1 MTELLFEPFSYAY
14 MARAIWVS
22 ALVGG
27 LCGLLSCYLML
38 KGWSLMGDALS
49 HSVVPGVALAYL
61 LGLPFALGAFVSGI
75 LAALAMLIVRA
86 ASKLRVDAVMGVVF
100 TAFFASGMLIVSVN
114 PTAVNVQSI
123 VLGNILGISEG
134 DAWQIAFI
142 AAVAFLLL
150 AVLWR
155 QLMCIFF
162 DEAHAASI
170 GLNTIALKLVFFML
184 LSACIVAALQAVG
197 AVLVVAMVIA
207 PGATAYLLTDRFGV
221 LLLLA
226 GAMGTIS
233 AAIGAYLSFFLDGAT
248 GSVIV
253 LLQTALFLLA
263 FIFGPKHGRLAAW
276 RATRTEQL
284 T

>member
-100 TAFFASGMLIVSVN
+100 TAFFASGMLIVAVN

>member
-100 TAFFASGMLIVSVN
+100 TAFFASGMLIVAVN

-170 GLNTIALKLVFFML
+170 GLNTTALKLVFFML

-276 RATRTEQL
+276 RATRSEQL